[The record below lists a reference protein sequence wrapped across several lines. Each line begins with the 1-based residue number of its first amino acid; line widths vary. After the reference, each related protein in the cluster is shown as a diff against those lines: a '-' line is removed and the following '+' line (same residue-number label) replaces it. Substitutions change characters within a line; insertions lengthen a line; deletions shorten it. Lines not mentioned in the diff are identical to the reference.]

1 MTPEIRPATLVIS
14 DLPPSSHPVPRR
26 SSADWH
32 EPGPWIDSLPRKS
45 HDSCRARHPSAGG
58 FSSAR
63 LAARHR
69 VRRGKPSADADR
81 YKPGYA
87 VWLHRTDRLTSAVKN
102 ALAFRKKLAPFI
114 EHARKAGRGAAR
126 RTGRRGCRPAGSA
139 TVRSGRGPT
148 TTALRSP
155 PAAGSRP
162 ASWSSTRPPGAASS
176 AQISHSGALPGFS
189 GAVGGVVSLGSAAGH
204 GFGRWWCRRR
214 WRRSGRC
221 C

>member
-63 LAARHR
+63 LAARQR

-126 RTGRRGCRPAGSA
+126 RTARTPAGRQ
-139 TVRSGRGPT
+139 RSGQVRAWANDHGTAVTARG
-148 TTALRSP
+148 RI
-155 PAAGSRP
+155 P
-162 ASWSSTRPPGAASS
+162 ASV
-176 AQISHSGALPGFS
+176 LE
-189 GAVGGVVSLGSAAGH
+189 
-204 GFGRWWCRRR
+204 
-214 WRRSGRC
+214 
-221 C
+221 